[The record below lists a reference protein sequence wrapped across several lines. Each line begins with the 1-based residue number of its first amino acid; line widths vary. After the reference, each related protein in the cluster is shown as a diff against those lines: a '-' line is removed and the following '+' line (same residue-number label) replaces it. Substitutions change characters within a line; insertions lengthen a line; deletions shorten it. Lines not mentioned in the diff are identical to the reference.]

1 MTYGQ
6 ISTFFSYMP
15 DKLKNTVAKDMS
27 LFIEEDHRVT
37 KAILTPA
44 GLETFLYNIV
54 EIRNIIAHDNKLL
67 NYRCKKNIKY
77 NKYLHA
83 KYNIKEKEPR
93 QDVFNVYIA
102 LSCFL
107 SKNQYLEFTNTIKG
121 EIKKLKKKISVEA
134 SEKIISA
141 LGFPIVFDQN
151 S

>member
-44 GLETFLYNIV
+44 ELETFLYNIV

-67 NYRCKKNIKY
+67 NYICKKI
-77 NKYLHA
+77 
-83 KYNIKEKEPR
+83 
-93 QDVFNVYIA
+93 
-102 LSCFL
+102 
-107 SKNQYLEFTNTIKG
+107 
-121 EIKKLKKKISVEA
+121 
-134 SEKIISA
+134 
-141 LGFPIVFDQN
+141 
-151 S
+151 

>member
-1 MTYGQ
+1 MHYEEHHKDVPLWILVNYMTYGQ

-93 QDVFNVYIA
+93 QNVFMCI
-102 LSCFL
+102 
-107 SKNQYLEFTNTIKG
+107 
-121 EIKKLKKKISVEA
+121 
-134 SEKIISA
+134 
-141 LGFPIVFDQN
+141 
-151 S
+151 